1 MEKKGSIRNPIVD
14 DILDRMFA
22 ELEGRNEFDEETIKS
37 LKELRTRSNLKK
49 AARVRQAVEPK
60 SEAQQ

>member
-1 MEKKGSIRNPIVD
+1 MHSIVD

-22 ELEGRNEFDEETIKS
+22 ELEGRNEFDEETIKN
-37 LKELRTRSNLKK
+37 LKELRTGGNLKK